1 MFRGLLIRAMAI
13 CAASCLTLAANA
25 MAQTPKTVHI
35 APGPLV
41 PALESLSKQM
51 TLELIYQP
59 KQLESIRTRGLSGT
73 YTPQDAVRI
82 LLKGTPFDVQVD
94 PSGAMAVVSH
104 EAARP
109 APAAGKSQPSTNNKQ
124 GGVGSDSR
132 SPFRVAQ
139 TAPEQNSGADALAR
153 ESPPGA
159 GRLQEVIVTANKR
172 AEPLFQVAGS
182 VTAFTGGELTAIGAQ
197 SFQDYLSQA
206 PGVIFQSS
214 TPGVGNV
221 TIRGVGTATVYPDQ
235 GQSTT
240 GVYLNGIPLTDPGF
254 AMGIPDLDVFDV
266 QRVEVLK
273 GPQGTL
279 FGSATLG
286 GAVNYILNPVSLT
299 SYQALAE
306 AGISGTDGAGRV
318 GQRLNAAVNVPLVP
332 GVLGVRLTAAEHFD
346 PGWLDNVGI
355 GRDDTNTHRVFD
367 YRISALWQ
375 INERFNLSFLSFR
388 DDAHSGD
395 GFYAFP
401 ALGGLKRDTIIPEV
415 ATFVNQVN
423 SLKLDGDLGFAN
435 LSITTSYSNKTQVS
449 SSDLTPFYGGVPT
462 TSPAYARDLSRM
474 AEVRLSSPSG
484 QRLEWLVGLYYGS
497 FFEPYP
503 TPTYQSGVDVF
514 DFTVWYKSKESAAFA
529 DLTYHLTPYWRLT
542 FGGRYYHNRLFT
554 ETDSGT
560 PGTPYDV
567 VAGTQKG
574 DGFIPKG
581 SLTFEPSSHFLV
593 YGLVSTGFR
602 MGGVNLVPPIPTF
615 QTPAT
620 YKSDSLTNYE
630 IGMRD
635 SMLNGTLFINSTL
648 FYVDWQDL
656 QIRLNRPDGYT
667 YVANAGAARS
677 TGLENTIEWAPT
689 EGVDL
694 RANITYL
701 DARLTRSL
709 ALGGG
714 TTLES
719 GTQLPGASKWSTS
732 ETATYRFAVR
742 HSPYAS
748 LTHRYLSGAPSAFV
762 DPLPVGDYSTFDF
775 RVGANFGHLNV
786 AAYVDNL
793 TNKRGVTAAE
803 FFGSQVTDFYVLPLT
818 GGVQVDWQL

>member
-1 MFRGLLIRAMAI
+1 MFRGLLIKAMVTV
-13 CAASCLTLAANA
+13 AACCLTLAANA
-25 MAQTPKTVHI
+25 MAESPKTVHV

-82 LLKGTPFDVQVD
+82 LLEGTPLDLRVD
-94 PSGAMAVVSH
+94 ASGAMAVVPR
-104 EAARP
+104 ETTRRGAA
-109 APAAGKSQPSTNNKQ
+109 TH
-124 GGVGSDSR
+124 DSR
-132 SPFRVAQ
+132 QSIKTKGGAGDSSHRPFRLAQVAQ
-139 TAPEQNSGADALAR
+139 GQNSSAVSLAQA
-153 ESPPGA
+153 PPSGA
-159 GRLQEVIVTANKR
+159 GQLQEVIVTANKR

-182 VTAFTGGELTAIGAQ
+182 VTAFTGAELTAIGAQ

-221 TIRGVGTATVYPDQ
+221 TIRGIGTATVFPDQ

-240 GVYLNGIPLTDPGF
+240 GIYLDGVPLTDPGF
-254 AMGIPDLDVFDV
+254 AMGVPDLDVFDV

-286 GAVNYILNPVSLT
+286 GAVNYVLNPVSLS

-306 AGISGTDGAGRV
+306 AGLSGTEGSGQV
-318 GQRLNAAVNVPLVP
+318 GQRLNAAVNIPLIQ
-332 GVLGVRLTAAEHFD
+332 GVLGFRLTAAEHFD

-355 GRDDTNTHRVFD
+355 GRDDTNLHRVFD
-367 YRISALWQ
+367 YRLSALWQ
-375 INERFNLSFLSFR
+375 INDRFSLSFLSFR

-401 ALGGLKRDTIIPEV
+401 ALGDLKRDTIIAEV

-449 SSDLTPFYGGVPT
+449 DGDLTPFYGGVPT

-484 QRLEWLVGLYYGS
+484 QRLEWLAGIYYGS

-503 TPTYQSGVDVF
+503 TPTYQNGTDIF
-514 DFTVWYKSKESAAFA
+514 DFTVWYKSTEAAAFG
-529 DLTYHLTPYWRLT
+529 DLTYHLTNHWRLT
-542 FGGRYYHNRLFT
+542 FGGRYYHDRLFT
-554 ETDSGT
+554 ETASGV
-560 PGTPYDV
+560 PGTPYDI

-581 SLTFEPSSHFLV
+581 SITFEPSSTFLI

-630 IGMRD
+630 LGLRD
-635 SMLNGTLFINSTL
+635 SMLNRTLFLNSTV
-648 FYVDWQDL
+648 FYVDWQDV

-677 TGLENTIEWAPT
+677 AGLENTIEWAPT
-689 EGVDL
+689 AAFDF
-694 RANITYL
+694 RANVTYL
-701 DARLTRSL
+701 DAQLTKSL
-709 ALGGG
+709 VLGGG
-714 TTLES
+714 TTLQS
-719 GTQLPGASKWSTS
+719 GAQLPGASKWSTS
-732 ETATYRFAVR
+732 ETATYHFDLS
-742 HSPYAS
+742 HEPYVS

-762 DPLPVGDYSTFDF
+762 DPLPVGDYSTYDF
-775 RVGANFGHLNV
+775 RAGAEFGNFSV
-786 AAYVDNL
+786 AAYVDNF
-793 TNKRGVTAAE
+793 TNKRGITAAE
-803 FFGSQVTDFYVLPLT
+803 FFGTAVTDFYVVPLT
-818 GGVQVDWQL
+818 GGVQVDWHL

>member
-1 MFRGLLIRAMAI
+1 MFRGLLIKAMI
-13 CAASCLTLAANA
+13 TVAACCLTFAANA
-25 MAQTPKTVHI
+25 MAAPPKTVHV

-59 KQLESIRTRGLSGT
+59 KQLESVETKGVSGT
-73 YTPQDAVRI
+73 YSPQDAVRI
-82 LLKGTPFDVQVD
+82 LLEGTPLEVRVD
-94 PSGAMAVVSH
+94 ASGAMAVVPRETTRPGSATH
-104 EAARP
+104 GSQSINTKGGAREN
-109 APAAGKSQPSTNNKQ
+109 SQ
-124 GGVGSDSR
+124 R
-132 SPFRVAQ
+132 PFRVAQ
-139 TAPEQNSGADALAR
+139 VAQGQNSGADSIAQA
-153 ESPPGA
+153 PPSGA
-159 GRLQEVIVTANKR
+159 GQLQEVIVTANKR
-172 AEPLFQVAGS
+172 AEPLFEVAGS
-182 VTAFTGGELTAIGAQ
+182 VTAFTGAELTAIGAQ

-221 TIRGVGTATVYPDQ
+221 TIRGIGTATVFPDQ

-240 GVYLNGIPLTDPGF
+240 GIYLDGIPLTDPGF
-254 AMGIPDLDVFDV
+254 AMGVPDLDVFDV
-266 QRVEVLK
+266 QRVEVLQ

-286 GAVNYILNPVSLT
+286 GAVNYILNPVSLS

-306 AGISGTDGAGRV
+306 AGLSGTEGSGQI
-318 GQRLNAAVNVPLVP
+318 GQRLDAAVNIPLIP
-332 GVLGVRLTAAEHFD
+332 GVLGARLTAAEHFD

-355 GRDDTNTHRVFD
+355 GRDDTNLHRVFD
-367 YRISALWQ
+367 YRLSALWQ
-375 INERFNLSFLSFR
+375 INGRFSLSFLSFR

-401 ALGGLKRDTIIPEV
+401 ALGDLKRDTIIAEV

-435 LSITTSYSNKTQVS
+435 LSITTSYSNKTQVADG
-449 SSDLTPFYGGVPT
+449 DLTPFYGGVPT

-474 AEVRLSSPSG
+474 AEARLSSPSG
-484 QRLEWLVGLYYGS
+484 QRLEWLFGVYYGS

-503 TPTYQSGVDVF
+503 TPTYESGEDIF
-514 DFTVWYKSKESAAFA
+514 DFTVWYKSTEAAAFG
-529 DLTYHLTPYWRLT
+529 DLTYHLTNHWRLT
-542 FGGRYYHNRLFT
+542 FGGRYYHDRLFT
-554 ETDSGT
+554 ETASGV
-560 PGTPYDV
+560 PGTAYDI

-581 SLTFEPSSHFLV
+581 SITFEPSSTFLI

-630 IGMRD
+630 IGLRD
-635 SMLNGTLFINSTL
+635 SMLHRTLFFNSTL
-648 FYVDWQDL
+648 FYVDWQDV

-667 YVANAGAARS
+667 YVANAGAAKS
-677 TGLENTIEWAPT
+677 SGLENSIEWAPT
-689 EGVDL
+689 AAFDF

-701 DARLTRSL
+701 DAQLTRSL

-714 TTLES
+714 TTLQS
-719 GTQLPGASKWSTS
+719 GAQLPGASKWSTS
-732 ETATYRFAVR
+732 ETATYHFDFR
-742 HSPYAS
+742 HNPYVS
-748 LTHRYLSGAPSAFV
+748 VTHRYLSGAQSAFV
-762 DPLPVGDYSTFDF
+762 DPLPVGDYNTYDF
-775 RVGANFGHLNV
+775 RAGAEFGNFSV

-803 FFGSQVTDFYVLPLT
+803 FFGTAVTDFYVVPLT
-818 GGVQVDWQL
+818 GGVQVDWHL

>member
-1 MFRGLLIRAMAI
+1 MAEP
-13 CAASCLTLAANA
+13 
-25 MAQTPKTVHI
+25 PKAVKI
-35 APGPLV
+35 PPGPLV

-51 TLELIYQP
+51 TLELIYEP
-59 KQLESIRTRGLSGT
+59 RQLESLRTSGVSGT

-82 LLKGTPFDVQVD
+82 LLKGTPLDVRVD
-94 PSGAMAVVSH
+94 SSGAMAVVPRGNGS
-104 EAARP
+104 P
-109 APAAGKSQPSTNNKQ
+109 AKHDSKPSPSGKGGAEEEPRSRFRLAQMAQ
-124 GGVGSDSR
+124 G
-132 SPFRVAQ
+132 P
-139 TAPEQNSGADALAR
+139 NSGAAPLV
-153 ESPPGA
+153 EPSSSEFEPH
-159 GRLQEVIVTANKR
+159 RLQEVIVTANKR

-182 VTAFTGGELTAIGAQ
+182 VTAFTGSELTAIGAQ

-221 TIRGVGTATVYPDQ
+221 TIRGIGTATVFPDQ

-240 GVYLNGIPLTDPGF
+240 GIYLDGVPLTDPGF

-286 GAVNYILNPVSLT
+286 GAVNYVLNPVSLT
-299 SYQALAE
+299 HYQALAE
-306 AGISGTDGAGRV
+306 AGVSGTGNASQIGHRV
-318 GQRLNAAVNVPLVP
+318 NAAVNIPLIP
-332 GVLGVRLTAAEHFD
+332 NVLGVRLTAAEHFD
-346 PGWLDNVGI
+346 PGYLDNVGI
-355 GRDDTNTHRVFD
+355 GRNDTNTHRVFD
-367 YRISALWQ
+367 YRINALWQ
-375 INERFNLSFLSFR
+375 INDRFSLNFLSFR
-388 DDAHSGD
+388 DDAHNGD

-401 ALGGLKRDTIIPEV
+401 ELGALKRDTIVAEE

-423 SLKLDGDLGFAN
+423 SLKLNGDLGFAN
-435 LSITTSYSNKTQVS
+435 LSITTAYSNKTQVS
-449 SSDLTPFYGGVPT
+449 IGDLTPFYDGVPT

-484 QRLEWLVGLYYGS
+484 RRLEWLAGLYYGN
-497 FFEPYP
+497 FYEPYP
-503 TPTYQSGVDVF
+503 TPTFEGGADIF
-514 DFTVWYKSKESAAFA
+514 DFTVWYKSTESAAFA
-529 DLTYHLTPYWRLT
+529 DLTYHLSSRWRLT

-554 ETDSGT
+554 ETVSGT
-560 PGTPYDV
+560 PGTPYDI
-567 VAGTQKG
+567 VAGRQKG

-581 SLTFEPSSHFLV
+581 SLTFEPSSNFLV

-630 IGMRD
+630 VGMRS
-635 SMLNGTLFINSTL
+635 SMLQRTLFLNSTI
-648 FYVDWQDL
+648 FYVDWKDI
-656 QIRLNRPDGYT
+656 QIRLNRPDGYA
-667 YVANAGAARS
+667 YVANAAAARS
-677 TGLENTIEWAPT
+677 AGIENTIDWAPT
-689 EGVDL
+689 DTFEL
-694 RANITYL
+694 RANVTYL

-719 GTQLPGASKWSTS
+719 GAALPGASKWSTS
-732 ETATYRFAVR
+732 ETVTYHFDVG
-742 HSPYAS
+742 HNPYVA
-748 LTHRYLSGAPSAFV
+748 LTHRFLSGAPSAFV
-762 DPLPVGDYSTFDF
+762 DPIPVGDYNTFDL
-775 RVGANFGHLNV
+775 RLGGHFGNLDV

-793 TNKRGVTAAE
+793 TDKRGVTAAE
-803 FFGSQVTDFYVLPLT
+803 FFGTPETVFYVRPLT
-818 GGVQVDWQL
+818 GGITIDWHL

>member
-1 MFRGLLIRAMAI
+1 MFRGLLIKAMVTV
-13 CAASCLTLAANA
+13 AACCLTLAANA
-25 MAQTPKTVHI
+25 MAATPRAVHI

-59 KQLESIRTRGLSGT
+59 EQLESIRTRGVSGT

-82 LLKGTPFDVQVD
+82 LLEGTPLDLRVD
-94 PSGAMAVVSH
+94 ASGAMAVV
-104 EAARP
+104 P
-109 APAAGKSQPSTNNKQ
+109 
-124 GGVGSDSR
+124 
-132 SPFRVAQ
+132 
-139 TAPEQNSGADALAR
+139 R
-153 ESPPGA
+153 ESPRGGPAMHDSRQPDNTKGGA
-159 GRLQEVIVTANKR
+159 GDDSHRPFRMAQVAQEQSSGAAPLAQLPPSGAGQLQEVIVTANKR
-172 AEPLFQVAGS
+172 AETLFQVAGS
-182 VTAFTGGELTAIGAQ
+182 VTAFTGAELSAIGAQ

-221 TIRGVGTATVYPDQ
+221 TIRGIGTATVYPDQ

-240 GVYLNGIPLTDPGF
+240 GIYLDGVPLTDPGF
-254 AMGIPDLDVFDV
+254 AMSVPDLDVFDV

-286 GAVNYILNPVSLT
+286 GAVNYVLNPVSLT

-306 AGISGTDGAGRV
+306 AGLSGTEGSGQV
-318 GQRLNAAVNVPLVP
+318 GQRLDGAVNIPLVP

-375 INERFNLSFLSFR
+375 LNDRFSLSFLSFR

-401 ALGGLKRDTIIPEV
+401 ALGDLKRDTIIAEV

-423 SLKLDGDLGFAN
+423 SLKFDGDLGFAN
-435 LSITTSYSNKTQVS
+435 LSITTSYSNKTQVADG
-449 SSDLTPFYGGVPT
+449 DLTPFYGNVPT

-474 AEVRLSSPSG
+474 AEVRLSSPG
-484 QRLEWLVGLYYGS
+484 EQRLEWLVGLYYGS

-503 TPTYQSGVDVF
+503 TPTYQGGVDVY
-514 DFTVWYKSKESAAFA
+514 DFTVWYKSTEAAGFG
-529 DLTYHLTPYWRLT
+529 DLTYHLTDHWRLT
-542 FGGRYYHNRLFT
+542 FGGRYYHDRLFT
-554 ETDSGT
+554 ETASGA
-560 PGTPYDV
+560 PGTPYDI

-581 SLTFEPSSHFLV
+581 SITFEPSSNFLV

-602 MGGVNLVPPIPTF
+602 MGGVNLVPPIPSF

-630 IGMRD
+630 IGLRD
-635 SMLNGTLFINSTL
+635 SMLHRTLFFNSTL
-648 FYVDWQDL
+648 FYVDWQDV

-667 YVANAGAARS
+667 YVANAGAAKS
-677 TGLENTIEWAPT
+677 EGLENAIEWAPT
-689 EGVDL
+689 AAFDF

-701 DARLTRSL
+701 DAQLTRSL

-714 TTLES
+714 TTLQS
-719 GTQLPGASKWSTS
+719 GAQLPGASKWSTS
-732 ETATYRFAVR
+732 ETATYHFDLR
-742 HSPYAS
+742 HDPYVS
-748 LTHRYLSGAPSAFV
+748 FTHRYLSGAPSAFV
-762 DPLPVGDYSTFDF
+762 DPLPVGDYSTYDF
-775 RVGANFGHLNV
+775 RAGAEFGNFSV

-793 TNKRGVTAAE
+793 TNKRGITAAE
-803 FFGSQVTDFYVLPLT
+803 FFGTAVTDFYVLPLT
-818 GGVQVDWQL
+818 AGLQVDWHL

>member
-1 MFRGLLIRAMAI
+1 MFRGLLTKSTFLI
-13 CAASCLTLAANA
+13 AACCLTLAAHA
-25 MAQTPKTVHI
+25 MAEPPKAVQVP
-35 APGPLV
+35 PGPLV

-59 KQLESIRTRGLSGT
+59 KQLESIKTRGVSGT

-82 LLKGTPFDVQVD
+82 LLEGTPLEVRVD
-94 PSGAMAVVSH
+94 ASGAMAVVP
-104 EAARP
+104 RD
-109 APAAGKSQPSTNNKQ
+109 AGSSLKHDSRRSTNAKGGAGDGSRRGFRLAQVVQ
-124 GGVGSDSR
+124 G
-132 SPFRVAQ
+132 
-139 TAPEQNSGADALAR
+139 QNSGATSLAP
-153 ESPPGA
+153 ESSPGA

-182 VTAFTGGELTAIGAQ
+182 VTAFTGSELTAIGAQ

-221 TIRGVGTATVYPDQ
+221 TIRGIGTATVFPDQ

-240 GVYLNGIPLTDPGF
+240 GIYLDGIPLTDPGF

-286 GAVNYILNPVSLT
+286 GAVNYVLNPVSL
-299 SYQALAE
+299 SHYQALAE
-306 AGISGTDGAGRV
+306 AGLAGTEDSGEV
-318 GQRLNAAVNVPLVP
+318 GHRLDAAVNIPLIP
-332 GVLGVRLTAAEHFD
+332 DVLGVRLTAAEHFD

-367 YRISALWQ
+367 YRINALWQ
-375 INERFNLSFLSFR
+375 INDRFSLSFLSFR

-415 ATFVNQVN
+415 ATFVNQIN

-435 LSITTSYSNKTQVS
+435 LSITTAYSNKSQVS
-449 SSDLTPFYGGVPT
+449 DSDVTPFYGGVPT

-503 TPTYQSGVDVF
+503 TPTYQSGVDTF
-514 DFTVWYKSKESAAFA
+514 DFTVWYKSTESAAFG
-529 DLTYHLTPYWRLT
+529 DLTYHLTNHWRLT

-554 ETDSGT
+554 ETASGT
-560 PGTPYDV
+560 PGTPYDI
-567 VAGTQKG
+567 VAGRQRG

-581 SLTFEPSSHFLV
+581 SLTFEPNSSFLV

-630 IGMRD
+630 LGLRA
-635 SMLNGTLFINSTL
+635 SMLNRTLFINSTF
-648 FYVDWQDL
+648 FYVDWRDL

-677 TGLENTIEWAPT
+677 AGIENTIDWAPT
-689 EGVDL
+689 GAFDL
-694 RANITYL
+694 RANVTYL
-701 DARLTRSL
+701 DAQLTRPL

-714 TTLES
+714 TTLAS
-719 GTQLPGASKWSTS
+719 GGRLPGASKWSTS
-732 ETATYRFAVR
+732 ETATYHFDFR
-742 HSPYAS
+742 HAPYIA

-762 DPLPVGDYSTFDF
+762 DPLPVGDYSTLDF
-775 RVGANFGHLNV
+775 RTGATFGNFDV

-793 TNKRGVTAAE
+793 TDKRGITAAE
-803 FFGSQVTDFYVLPLT
+803 YFGSAVTDFYVLPLT
-818 GGVQVDWQL
+818 AGVQVDWHL